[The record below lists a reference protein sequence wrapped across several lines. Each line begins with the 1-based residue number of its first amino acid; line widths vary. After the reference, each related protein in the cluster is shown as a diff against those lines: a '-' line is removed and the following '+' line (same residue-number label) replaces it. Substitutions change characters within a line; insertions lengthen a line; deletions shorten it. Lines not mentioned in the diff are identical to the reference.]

1 MSLYFSLYLYA
12 KNIFKVLP
20 KDIEK
25 QRGLLEK
32 LFKTSALYLTLE
44 RPEVKTI

>member
-20 KDIEK
+20 KDVEN

-32 LFKTSALYLTLE
+32 LLETPALYLTLE
-44 RPEVKTI
+44 RPEVKTT